1 MIFLFFWSSLAHL
14 EPELELFED
23 DDGGDD
29 LSNQNVHNYID
40 ITTVNS
46 LPFIPLCKWST
57 GVTQRVTARA
67 NTALEWQ
74 GLQKNQRKQKFC
86 WNKFLTMKNLCLGQ
100 SQTRWSRVWQTRSIE
115 ETALSQW
122 DIPNLALE
130 LCIRWRSK
138 KNFPYYLK
146 SVPYCRLLATRR
158 SVWLSAVLLS
168 LQNLRRWWICKRFPI
183 TSEEKG

>member
-1 MIFLFFWSSLAHL
+1 MIFLFFGSSLAHL
-14 EPELELFED
+14 EPELELFEV

-29 LSNQNVHNYID
+29 LSNYLQNVHNYID

-86 WNKFLTMKNLCLGQ
+86 
-100 SQTRWSRVWQTRSIE
+100 
-115 ETALSQW
+115 
-122 DIPNLALE
+122 
-130 LCIRWRSK
+130 
-138 KNFPYYLK
+138 
-146 SVPYCRLLATRR
+146 
-158 SVWLSAVLLS
+158 
-168 LQNLRRWWICKRFPI
+168 
-183 TSEEKG
+183 